1 MVDSAGYTY
10 DEDAALRAV
19 RFIERFCA
27 HVKGSVAGKPLIL
40 EPWQKHIVT
49 SLFGWKR
56 PDGTRKYRQA
66 YIELPRKNGKSTLAS
81 GIALYLLVADREGG
95 PRVYSAASTR
105 GQAAL
110 VFDDAAQMVYQ
121 SEELRKRL
129 KVTPS
134 IKEMRHKTKDATY
147 KAISADAGNAHG
159 LNPSGIIFDELH
171 TQPNR
176 DLWDALKT
184 GMGAREQPLLFSIT
198 TAGHDRGSICWEQ
211 HEYAVAVRDGVIEDP
226 TFFPCIY
233 AADADADWTTEET
246 WKKANPNYG
255 VSVRSEFLREECEKA
270 KRQPAYEN
278 TFRQLYLNQWTE
290 QAKRWLPMRDW
301 DACKTLDPAELI
313 GRSCYVGLDLAST
326 RDITA
331 AVLVFPMDDGTYATL
346 PHFFVPEDTAS
357 TRAANDMQGF
367 RNWGHLFEKTPGNV
381 CDYGYVRRRLNE
393 LKDSYNIVEIAYD
406 KWNAQHLAQQL
417 QDDGFELVEFAQ
429 SIANFS
435 GPTRE
440 LERIVMGHTLRHDG
454 NPVLRWMASN
464 VATRIDS
471 SGNMRPDKERS
482 GEKIDGIV
490 ALLMGL
496 GRAMVHRQFASYYDS
511 NDIEVF

>member
-1 MVDSAGYTY
+1 MISSSDFWF
-10 DEDAALRAV
+10 DEDTASRAV
-19 RFIERFCA
+19 KFIERYCA
-27 HVKGSVAGKPLIL
+27 HVKGSVAGKPLKL
-40 EPWQKHIVT
+40 EPWQRNIVE

-56 PDGTRKYRQA
+56 AGGTRRYRQA
-66 YIELPRKNGKSTLAS
+66 YIELPRKNGKSTLGA
-81 GIALYLLVADREGG
+81 GIALYLLIADREGG

-105 GQAAL
+105 QQAAL

-121 SEELRKRL
+121 SAELRSRL

-134 IKEMRHKTKDATY
+134 IKEMRHKDKDAIY
-147 KAISADAGNAHG
+147 KALSADAGNAHG

-171 TQPNR
+171 TQPTR

-211 HEYAVAVRDGVIEDP
+211 HEYAVAVRDGVIDDP

-233 AADADADWTTEET
+233 AADVDDDWTAEET

-255 VSVRSEFLREECEKA
+255 ISVRPEFLREECEKA

-290 QAKRWLPMRDW
+290 QARRWLPMRDW
-301 DACKTLDPAELI
+301 DECRTMDAASLI
-313 GRSCYVGLDLAST
+313 GQKCFVGLDLAST

-331 AVLVFPMDDGTYATL
+331 AVFVFPHDDGSYSVL
-346 PHFFVPEDTAS
+346 PHFFAPAEAVDR
-357 TRAANDMQGF
+357 RAENDMTGF
-367 RNWGHLFEKTPGNV
+367 RQWVKEIERTPGKV
-381 CDYGYVRRRLNE
+381 CDYDYVRARLNA
-393 LKDSYNIVEIAYD
+393 LRDTYDITEIAFD
-406 KWNAQHLAQQL
+406 PWNAQQFAQQL
-417 QDDGFELVEFAQ
+417 TEDGFEVIEFRQ
-429 SIANFS
+429 SIANFCE
-435 GPTRE
+435 PCTA
-440 LERIVMGHTLRHDG
+440 LEKLVISHKLRHDG

-464 VATRIDS
+464 VAVKIDP

-490 ALLMGL
+490 ALLMAL
-496 GRAMVHRQFASYYDS
+496 GRCLVSDAGTYWKPESCRL
-511 NDIEVF
+511 

>member
-1 MVDSAGYTY
+1 MTELGDYRF
-10 DEDAALRAV
+10 DDLAASRAV
-19 RFIERFCA
+19 RFIERYCA
-27 HVKGSVAGKPLIL
+27 HVKGAIAGQPLML
-40 EPWQKHIVT
+40 EPWQRHIVE

-56 PDGTRKYRQA
+56 ADGTRKYRQA

-81 GIALYLLVADREGG
+81 GIALYLLIGDREGG

-105 GQAAL
+105 QQASL
-110 VFDDAAQMVYQ
+110 VFDDAAQMVY
-121 SEELRKRL
+121 SSKALRSRL

-134 IKEMRHKTKDATY
+134 IKEMKHKQRDALY

-171 TQPNR
+171 TQPTR

-198 TAGHDRGSICWEQ
+198 TAGHDRASICWEQ
-211 HEYAVAVRDGVIEDP
+211 HEYAVAVRDGVIDDP

-233 AADADADWTTEET
+233 AADPDDDWTDAAV
-246 WKKANPNYG
+246 WAKANPNYG
-255 VSVRSEFLREECEKA
+255 ISVRPDFLREECEKA

-290 QAKRWLPMRDW
+290 QARRWLPMRDW
-301 DACKTLDPAELI
+301 DKCKTLEPAELI
-313 GRSCYVGLDLAST
+313 GQRCFVGLDLAST

-331 AVLVFPMDDGTYATL
+331 VVLVFPHDDGSYSVL
-346 PHFFVPEDTAS
+346 PHFFCPEEAVS
-357 TRAANDMQGF
+357 RRAENDMQGF
-367 RNWGHLFEKTPGNV
+367 RHWGKLIERTPGNV
-381 CDYGYVRRRLNE
+381 CDYGHVRRRINE
-393 LKDSYNIVEIAYD
+393 LKDSYNIVDIAYD
-406 KWNAQHLAQQL
+406 PWNATHIAQQL
-417 QDDGFELVEFAQ
+417 QEDGFTLTEFRQ
-429 SIANFS
+429 SIANFCE
-435 GPTRE
+435 PTAA
-440 LERIVMGHTLRHDG
+440 LERLVLSQKIRHDG

-464 VATRIDS
+464 VAVKIDV

-490 ALLMGL
+490 SLIMGL
-496 GRAMVHRQFASYYDS
+496 SRAMLGNGNSEWTYESGSLAV
-511 NDIEVF
+511 